1 MSAQDPQVVG
11 EEAFEDDE
19 LDYEVEEEYSG
30 DEELIDDD
38 AAVLGQ
44 QEGLVDEEYD
54 SEEGEEIDED
64 GTHAGQQRGAAMRH
78 PPGRG
83 PACSRFVSGP
93 SRPASGGLAA
103 HPCAVS

>member
-1 MSAQDPQVVG
+1 MSSAASAAMSAQDPQVVG

-19 LDYEVEEEYSG
+19 LDYEVDEEYSG

-54 SEEGEEIDED
+54 SEEGDEIDED
-64 GTHAGQQRGAAMRH
+64 GAHAG
-78 PPGRG
+78 
-83 PACSRFVSGP
+83 
-93 SRPASGGLAA
+93 
-103 HPCAVS
+103 

>member
-1 MSAQDPQVVG
+1 MSGQDPNLA

-19 LDYEVEEEYSG
+19 LDYEEEYSG

-54 SEEGEEIDED
+54 SEEGDEIDED
-64 GTHAGQQRGAAMRH
+64 G
-78 PPGRG
+78 
-83 PACSRFVSGP
+83 
-93 SRPASGGLAA
+93 A
-103 HPCAVS
+103 HTG